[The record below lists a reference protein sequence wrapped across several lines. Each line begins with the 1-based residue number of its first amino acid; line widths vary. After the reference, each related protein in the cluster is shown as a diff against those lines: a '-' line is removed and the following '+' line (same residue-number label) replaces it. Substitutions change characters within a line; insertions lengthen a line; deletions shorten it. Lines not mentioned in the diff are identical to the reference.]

1 MQLNLEPSPIATPT
15 RENTATYLDK
25 GTKQEHEDLFK
36 TNACLNSHFF
46 FHYFHFNDKHS
57 RWYCTMAIDVQ

>member
-25 GTKQEHEDLFK
+25 GTKQEREDLFR
-36 TNACLNSHFF
+36 TNACFNSHFF
-46 FHYFHFNDKHS
+46 LPLF
-57 RWYCTMAIDVQ
+57 